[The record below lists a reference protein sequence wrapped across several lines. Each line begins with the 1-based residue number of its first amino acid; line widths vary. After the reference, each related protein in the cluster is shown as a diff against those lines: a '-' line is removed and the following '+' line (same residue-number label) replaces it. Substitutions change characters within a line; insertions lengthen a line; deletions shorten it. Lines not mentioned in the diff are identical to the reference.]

1 MPSVR
6 CNPLAHRGAGA
17 PWCWAAAGRTWPSR
31 WSSSIGSWPA
41 APSPRTGAYTK
52 VLQDFVK
59 IRCGLRGHVENTRWS
74 GQGPV
79 ESDLIWSHL
88 PLAFVM
94 AHSPFCSL
102 SWNNLQ
108 CHWLLGLRTV
118 TWLPWRCYDLQQAH
132 YTASMLKSFCLIG
145 SICCGSSPACRFHKT
160 A

>member
-1 MPSVR
+1 M
-6 CNPLAHRGAGA
+6 
-17 PWCWAAAGRTWPSR
+17 
-31 WSSSIGSWPA
+31 
-41 APSPRTGAYTK
+41 
-52 VLQDFVK
+52 
-59 IRCGLRGHVENTRWS
+59 
-74 GQGPV
+74 PV